1 MEPIFLCG
9 IANLTKI
16 IANISQNIKPI
27 LNNMTTTKVV
37 RMLNTTYK
45 VKPSIKSSNIYGYA
59 DEIGVAR
66 IVPDNSNNGIPTFYW
81 TAENIK
87 DLIIILKREGII

>member
-1 MEPIFLCG
+1 
-9 IANLTKI
+9 
-16 IANISQNIKPI
+16 
-27 LNNMTTTKVV
+27 MTTTKVV
-37 RMLNTTYK
+37 RMLNTMYK
-45 VKPSIKSSNIYGYA
+45 VKPSIKSSHIYGYA

-87 DLIIILKREGII
+87 DLIVILKREGIV